1 MHRRRQKLLNAFHG
15 YLEAGSGLAYVAVFA
30 GGVLISFTPCI
41 YPVLPI
47 TVGYIGS
54 RSGGSRGKGFIL
66 SVSYVLGMAAVYTVL
81 GSVAALSGRVFGE
94 AAASP
99 LVNLLVGNL
108 CILMALSLFDLFHLP
123 AIPWFSRAPVNGGRG
138 GIAGAFAVGAVS
150 GLVVGPC
157 TAPVLGT
164 LLLYVGTRQNLL
176 FGASLLFVFALGMG
190 TLLLLAGTF
199 TGFLASLPRS
209 GRWMET
215 IRKGFGFLLILVGEY
230 FLVEAGKLLV

>member
-1 MHRRRQKLLNAFHG
+1 MQEFASSFHR
-15 YLEAGSGLAYVAVFA
+15 YLETGSALSFLAVFA

-54 RSGGSRGKGFIL
+54 RSGGSRWKGFSL
-66 SVSYVLGMAAVYTVL
+66 SICYVLGMAVTYAAL
-81 GSVAALSGRVFGE
+81 GTIAALSGRVFGQM
-94 AAASP
+94 AASP
-99 LVNLLVGNL
+99 LVHFLVGNL

-123 AIPWFSRAPVNGGRG
+123 TVPLFSGGPGNADRG
-138 GIAGAFAVGAVS
+138 GIAGAFSVGALS

-157 TAPVLGT
+157 TAPVLGA
-164 LLLYVGTRQNLL
+164 LLLYVGTRQNVL

-199 TGFLASLPRS
+199 TGFLTSLPRS

-215 IRKGFGFLLILVGEY
+215 IKKGFGFFLILVGEY
-230 FLVEAGKLLV
+230 FLIEAGKLLV